1 MTSRLITLLFALT
14 AAGCSIPTSTTPI
27 TQQSGTPVPAAR
39 IYQPELTVPAPGR
52 TAKVSFLR
60 DAGALGSA
68 CTHKILVEGNPAFAI
83 RAGEYQTLYFPP
95 GQYVFTLEIEG
106 GICPKLSV
114 SHYAV
119 LRDGTDETHRIYIPS
134 LTSRPQV
141 VAVSDGSRYSSAIA
155 QGTIREGEYKSRSH
169 KFSVNIRKPSNWAG
183 VPYVITP
190 LDNRGDTQ
198 YERVMFHVGDFG
210 EYLVVGARTV
220 SGASVSAMDKDD
232 HRTVLR
238 NISQASLMG
247 WRRDFSALPGITE
260 EAFFDSTYGEAIV
273 RVYRAPKG
281 SFLAKAQGRK
291 STPDDRFDTNI
302 ASIVARRGALVVFV
316 LSQNDS
322 SPDNAQVVK
331 DTAEQVFR
339 SIRILSEKQ

>member
-27 TQQSGTPVPAAR
+27 TPQSGTPVPGAR

-68 CTHKILVEGNPAFAI
+68 CTHKILVDGKPGFAI
-83 RAGEYQTLYFPP
+83 RAGEYQTLYLLP

-106 GICPKLSV
+106 GICPKHSV

-119 LRDGTDETHRIYIPS
+119 LRDGADETHRIHIPS
-134 LTSRPQV
+134 VTSRPQV
-141 VAVSDGSRYSSAIA
+141 TVSDGPHYSGVIA
-155 QGTIREGEYKSRSH
+155 QGTIRDGEYKSPSQ
-169 KFSVNIRKPSNWAG
+169 FSVSIPKPSNWAS

-198 YERVMFHVGDFG
+198 YDRVMFPVADFG
-210 EYLVVGARTV
+210 QYLVIGARTV
-220 SGASVSAMDKDD
+220 SGESVSAMDKDD

-238 NISQASLMG
+238 NLSQASLMG
-247 WRRDFSALPGITE
+247 WRRDLPALPGIAE
-260 EAFFDSTYGEAIV
+260 EAFFESTYGEAIV
-273 RVYRAPKG
+273 RVYRATRG

-291 STPDDRFDTNI
+291 PTRDDRFDTNI

-331 DTAEQVFR
+331 GTAEEVFQ
-339 SIRILSEKQ
+339 SIKILSEKQ